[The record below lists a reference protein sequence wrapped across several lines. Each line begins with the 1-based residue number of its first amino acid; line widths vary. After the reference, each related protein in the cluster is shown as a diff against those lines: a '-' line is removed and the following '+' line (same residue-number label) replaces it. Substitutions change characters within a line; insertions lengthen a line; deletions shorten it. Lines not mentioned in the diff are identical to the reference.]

1 MAITVEAVF
10 RNGVFVPSER
20 PALAEDEHVRLVI
33 ESGTVPSG
41 SATRRPSAVGNG
53 RSRPRIKLDPALA
66 RAIAASPEF
75 HPDGT

>member
-1 MAITVEAVF
+1 MTITVDAVF

-20 PALAEDEHVRLVI
+20 PALAEDERVRLVI
-33 ESGTVPSG
+33 EPVTVPSG
-41 SATRRPSAVGNG
+41 SGTLRPSAAGNG

-66 RAIAASPEF
+66 RAIATSPEF